1 VGEPLKRS
9 VMPASLVIQNA
20 HLLADVIWPA
30 LFVES
35 RLLSIWV
42 IALGLVVE
50 YFFVWRITNLG
61 PIKSIMADVVMNAA
75 STIPGIILIP
85 AIGLVVALVPG
96 EFVGTFSPIT
106 WAATFL
112 ACAFLN
118 TAIEWLVL
126 WKLFKQDL
134 GKKQFWLLALANG
147 LSVGIAFA
155 SFLIYPIKE

>member
-1 VGEPLKRS
+1 
-9 VMPASLVIQNA
+9 MPFLFFAQTNYLV
-20 HLLADVIWPA
+20 ADIVWPA
-30 LFVES
+30 LFLES

-42 IALGLVVE
+42 IAAGLLVE

-61 PIKSIMADVVMNAA
+61 AIKSILADIVMNAA
-75 STIPGIILIP
+75 STILGIILTP
-85 AIGLVVALVPG
+85 GFGFVVALVPG

-112 ACAFLN
+112 VCVCVN

-126 WKLFKQDL
+126 WTLFKQDL
-134 GKKQFWLLALANG
+134 GKNQIWLLALANG

-155 SFLIYPIKE
+155 SFLVYPIKL